1 MSYISYCLQTLQ
13 GLTNSILT
21 LLSWMTNYL
30 SFRYIRLGHR
40 SLPRTEDQGKIYV
53 SSSQYTPVTLY
64 HFCKAVNH
72 CIICNYVFSQ
82 TLISR
87 HIIRMQFLPILP
99 PLYSS
104 IYLLGVGR
112 VDCIMFLALLYITW
126 RSWRENKGAVD
137 EEKLNMPKP

>member
-87 HIIRMQFLPILP
+87 HIIRMQFFS
-99 PLYSS
+99 YKKREFCSS
-104 IYLLGVGR
+104 CRPCTV
-112 VDCIMFLALLYITW
+112 VYICW
-126 RSWRENKGAVD
+126 AWGGGGFFVSCS
-137 EEKLNMPKP
+137 LHCYI